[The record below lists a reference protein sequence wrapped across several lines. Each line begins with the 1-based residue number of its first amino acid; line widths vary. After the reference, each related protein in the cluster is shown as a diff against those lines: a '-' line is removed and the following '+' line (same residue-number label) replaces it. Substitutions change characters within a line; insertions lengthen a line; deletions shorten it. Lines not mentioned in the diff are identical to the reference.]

1 MSERSSYPASLNRLI
16 DSLAC
21 LPGIGRKT
29 AERLSVSL
37 LDWPDEQLLDFGQQ
51 LQNLHQNV
59 RYCTCCGNFAEAE
72 LCPLCLSPN
81 RQRHLLCVVEQP
93 TQIPV
98 FENACCY
105 QGLYHVLGGKL
116 SPLNGRGPESL
127 RLAELHKRLENGE
140 VKEMILAT
148 SSDVEGEATAHFLA
162 AEFAREGLPITRL
175 AAGIPAGADLAY
187 ADGATLALAMS
198 GRRDFS

>member
-1 MSERSSYPASLNRLI
+1 MSEKTSYPPSLCRLI
-16 DSLAC
+16 NSLSR

-29 AERLSVSL
+29 AERLSGSL
-37 LDWPDEQLLDFGQQ
+37 LEWSDEQLQDFGQQ

-59 RYCTCCGNFAEAE
+59 RFCTCCGNFSEGD
-72 LCPLCLSPN
+72 LCPVCLAPN

-116 SPLNGRGPESL
+116 SPLNGRGPETL
-127 RLAELHKRLENGE
+127 RLAELRNRLESGE
-140 VKEMILAT
+140 VKELILAT

-162 AEFAREGLPITRL
+162 AEFAREGLAITRL
-175 AAGIPAGADLAY
+175 AGGIPAGADLNY
-187 ADGATLALAMS
+187 ADGATLALAMT